1 MTSDDDVDSVI
12 MISIGKPPTEAQYN
26 FYYVMGFTTKAP
38 MPSIIGDVRTLH
50 INTKSSAVEMVLAK
64 GVTADFLCRE
74 DGWSEQ
80 QWERFVEDNVEGKII
95 RVQTSCSISKD
106 DGGAACIDR
115 IIGMHCK
122 TMQPMQREQPV
133 VTMQPDVLNM
143 QPDDGAG
150 QQGGTMSND
159 LFNCYREASGGR
171 MHYMDRRPWKM
182 STIAQLGME
191 YELSSTRQR
200 ISLLTIKARDA
211 NARIQYTHAALQC
224 AKIIDPEVA
233 DLLEEDL
240 HKLESQEA
248 EIMCEVATLHD
259 VAHQHTSVLQFQQQL
274 ARITSRK
281 RARSDDE

>member
-1 MTSDDDVDSVI
+1 MSSDDDVDSVI

-64 GVTADFLCRE
+64 GVTADFVCRE

-122 TMQPMQREQPV
+122 TMQA
-133 VTMQPDVLNM
+133 DVSNDLNM
-143 QPDDGAG
+143 QPEV
-150 QQGGTMSND
+150 SND

-259 VAHQHTSVLQFQQQL
+259 VAHQHTTVLQFQQQL

>member
-1 MTSDDDVDSVI
+1 MSSDDDVDSVI
-12 MISIGKPPTEAQYN
+12 MISIGKPTTEAQYN

-38 MPSIIGDVRTLH
+38 MPSIIGDVRALH
-50 INTKSSAVEMVLAK
+50 IKTKSSAVEMVLAK
-64 GVTADFLCRE
+64 GVTADFVCRE

-95 RVQTSCSISKD
+95 RVQTSCSLSKD

-115 IIGMHCK
+115 IIGMHC
-122 TMQPMQREQPV
+122 TREASVSMQPEV
-133 VTMQPDVLNM
+133 
-143 QPDDGAG
+143 
-150 QQGGTMSND
+150 SND

-200 ISLLTIKARDA
+200 ISLLTIKAKDA

-233 DLLEEDL
+233 VLLEEDL
-240 HKLESQEA
+240 RKLESQEA

-259 VAHQHTSVLQFQQQL
+259 VAHQHASVLQFQQQL
-274 ARITSRK
+274 ARISSKK